1 MERGPCAPFPHKI
14 MKGQVYLIS
23 SPENPFVVKIGR
35 TNKWSRRRSQL
46 KVGTASV
53 EELVVACDDMLL
65 FEKELHLRFSKY
77 RLPQSEWFVLPGAAE
92 KDLVRQ
98 AILAGG
104 EQVFP
109 KVSDGPLAEKSFSVP
124 SRQDPLSLQMEYW
137 LEEWHE
143 DFVEISVHN
152 PWIIDWVHEWED
164 DGGWY
169 VWVEYI
175 NPLGQEEQMC
185 FAMYEIDKLHV
196 YCENWQSS
204 DGTWH
209 KKFLGRNCFDIS
221 LNSEETIELIYKN
234 VFDVFGMFNQ
244 LPLEQWPIQVRANKL
259 AQEQR
264 SLELRALWGP
274 PVTAEEARKAFDEAT
289 RLVK

>member
-1 MERGPCAPFPHKI
+1 M
-14 MKGQVYLIS
+14 
-23 SPENPFVVKIGR
+23 
-35 TNKWSRRRSQL
+35 
-46 KVGTASV
+46 
-53 EELVVACDDMLL
+53 
-65 FEKELHLRFSKY
+65 
-77 RLPQSEWFVLPGAAE
+77 LPGAAE

-169 VWVEYI
+169 VWDEW
-175 NPLGQEEQMC
+175 
-185 FAMYEIDKLHV
+185 
-196 YCENWQSS
+196 CE
-204 DGTWH
+204 
-209 KKFLGRNCFDIS
+209 
-221 LNSEETIELIYKN
+221 
-234 VFDVFGMFNQ
+234 
-244 LPLEQWPIQVRANKL
+244 
-259 AQEQR
+259 
-264 SLELRALWGP
+264 
-274 PVTAEEARKAFDEAT
+274 
-289 RLVK
+289 